1 MDPASRGLNCAQS
14 LPPLTSLGSINSMLL
29 ITKVLTNV
37 HLPHLFSTST
47 IIPLTKNSTHS
58 NLLPSFLP
66 FPPVY
71 LTTQSFLCTG
81 MAQSSHPIFIHLDNV
96 PFVYAPLNSETIPYV
111 PPKNNILC
119 ATMHPQETLFTRQ
132 ASKIYSY
139 IGFTPLKIHFEGML
153 LGCLALHSKVP
164 VEYVNGKYYL
174 TANLQ
179 EFWLMLEDE
188 QAKAA
193 KADKERTE
201 QEHLEREQLKIEAV
215 YTVYHEQLLCEDK
228 HKLYEPL

>member
-164 VEYVNGKYYL
+164 VDNICNLPPKTMIAPIQKY
-174 TANLQ
+174 
-179 EFWLMLEDE
+179 FPSPE